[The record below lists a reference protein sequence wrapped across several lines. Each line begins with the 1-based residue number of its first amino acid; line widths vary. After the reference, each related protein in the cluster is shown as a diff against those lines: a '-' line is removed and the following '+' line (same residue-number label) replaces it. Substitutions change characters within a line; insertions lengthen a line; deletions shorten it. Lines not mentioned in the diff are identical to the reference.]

1 MESKA
6 MESKA
11 MESKAMESKAMES
24 KRAIVLESGNF
35 EVPSPSGKAK
45 LDNQE
50 LGGQASNVFFVALIG
65 EEKEGRPLP
74 GQPIKIRG
82 ACPSAMGSIAGE
94 LIRRRYTG
102 AVHDSL
108 ECQPRSKIASILLK
122 SSYLVIH
129 FKCVSDALEYSADPK
144 AFIRF
149 TRSLR
154 GALKVRCVDAS
165 AMLRRRKANVLTAS
179 AILCQ

>member
-6 MESKA
+6 
-11 MESKAMESKAMES
+11 
-24 KRAIVLESGNF
+24 AIVLESSNF
-35 EVPSPSGKAK
+35 EGSFPLGKVK
-45 LDNQE
+45 FESQE
-50 LGGQASNVFFVALIG
+50 LQGPSSDAFFVALIG

-74 GQPIKIRG
+74 GKPIKIKG

-94 LIRRRYTG
+94 LIRKRYSG
-102 AVHDSL
+102 ADHDSL

-122 SSYLVIH
+122 SSYLVIY
-129 FKCVSDALEYSADPK
+129 FKCASDPFEYSADPK

-149 TRSLR
+149 TQSLR
-154 GALKVRCVDAS
+154 GALKSRCVDA
-165 AMLRRRKANVLTAS
+165 AVMLRRRKPNVLTAS